1 MWKNWFLGF
10 VGLWLI
16 ALGFSGFPSQILKI
30 LIIISG
36 VAVALVSFKNVSRH
50 KVAESVKHLDELP
63 RGQEPEN
70 IEDNQQSTGF

>member
-16 ALGFSGFPSQILKI
+16 GLGFSGFPSQILKI

-36 VAVALVSFKNVSRH
+36 VAVAFISFKNVSRH
-50 KVAESVKHLDELP
+50 KVAESVKHLPDEP
-63 RGQEPEN
+63 VERSAEAR
-70 IEDNQQSTGF
+70 QSTEV